1 MGLSLIVILF
11 IVFLLGMPISFAL
24 GIVSLSAIIIRGYPL
39 AVIAQKMFSGIDSYC
54 LIAVPL
60 FIFAGDLMG
69 KGGLSKRLVKF
80 SNVLVGHLHSGLAMV
95 AIVACMLFAAVTGSA
110 IAASAAIGGM
120 LIPEMIKE
128 GYDKS
133 FAASLMATGGSI
145 GPIIPPSIPLLI
157 YGTLV
162 NVSIAKLFIGG
173 VIPGIAMGVALM
185 IYSYFVGK
193 KRNYKSSTA
202 RRASFKEILQNMQ
215 SAILALLMPVVIIGG
230 IMAGIFTPTEA
241 GAISVVFA
249 FVVGKFIYKELKWS
263 DLPKI
268 LKQSAITNGII
279 LFVLCNARVFMWYLT
294 IEQIPQK
301 LSEIMVANIHSKYV
315 LLAVMNIILLF
326 AGTFIDTIS
335 NIVIFVPLFLP
346 IVQLFGIDLIHFGV
360 VVAVNLTIGMCTPPL
375 GVCIFTTASIAK
387 ISISDMFRDLL
398 PQISILII
406 VLLII
411 TYIPSSVLLLANI
424 LGR

>member
-11 IVFLLGMPISFAL
+11 IAFLLGMPISFAL
-24 GIVSLSAIIIRGYPL
+24 GIVSLFAIITRGYPL
-39 AVIAQKMFSGIDSYC
+39 PVIVQKMFSGIDSYS

-69 KGGLSKRLVKF
+69 KGGISKRLVKF
-80 SNVLVGHLHSGLAMV
+80 SNVLVGHLPSGLAMV
-95 AIVACMLFAAVTGSA
+95 AIVACMFFAAVTGSA

-173 VIPGIAMGVALM
+173 IIPGIAMGVALM

-193 KRNYKSSTA
+193 KRNYKSSMA
-202 RRASFKEILQNMQ
+202 RRASFKEILKNMQ
-215 SAILALLMPVVIIGG
+215 SAILALLMPIIIIGG
-230 IMAGIFTPTEA
+230 IMTGIFTPTEA
-241 GAISVVFA
+241 GAIAVIFA
-249 FVVGKFIYKELKWS
+249 FVVGKFIYKDLKWS
-263 DLPKI
+263 DLPET
-268 LKQSAITNGII
+268 LKRSAITNGII

-301 LSEIMVANIHSKYV
+301 LAEIMVASIHSKYV
-315 LLAVMNIILLF
+315 LLAVMNVILLF

-387 ISISDMFRDLL
+387 ISISDMFRDLY
-398 PQISILII
+398 PQIAILLI
-406 VLLII
+406 VLFII

-424 LGR
+424 LGH

>member
-11 IVFLLGMPISFAL
+11 IAFLLGMPISFAL
-24 GIVSLSAIIIRGYPL
+24 GMVSLFAIITRGYPL
-39 AVIAQKMFSGIDSYC
+39 PVIVQKMFSGIDSYS

-69 KGGLSKRLVKF
+69 KGGISKRLVKF
-80 SNVLVGHLHSGLAMV
+80 SNVLVGHLPSGLAMV
-95 AIVACMLFAAVTGSA
+95 AIVACMFFAAVTGSA

-173 VIPGIAMGVALM
+173 IIPGIAMGVALM

-193 KRNYKSSTA
+193 KRNYKSSMA
-202 RRASFKEILQNMQ
+202 RRASFKEILKNMQ
-215 SAILALLMPVVIIGG
+215 SAILALLMPIIIIGG
-230 IMAGIFTPTEA
+230 IMTGIFTPTEA
-241 GAISVVFA
+241 GAIAVIFA
-249 FVVGKFIYKELKWS
+249 FVVGKFIYKDLKWS
-263 DLPKI
+263 DLPET
-268 LKQSAITNGII
+268 LKRSAITNGII

-301 LSEIMVANIHSKYV
+301 LAEIMVASIHSKYV
-315 LLAVMNIILLF
+315 LLAVMNVILLF

-387 ISISDMFRDLL
+387 ISISDMFRDLY
-398 PQISILII
+398 PQIAILLI
-406 VLLII
+406 VLFII

-424 LGR
+424 LGH

>member
-1 MGLSLIVILF
+1 VGLSLIVILF

-24 GIVSLSAIIIRGYPL
+24 GIVSLFAIITHGYPL
-39 AVIAQKMFSGIDSYC
+39 PVIAQKMFSGIDSSC

-80 SNVLVGHLHSGLAMV
+80 SNALVGHLPSGLAMV

-120 LIPEMIKE
+120 LIPEMIKG

-173 VIPGIAMGVALM
+173 IIPGITMGIALM

-193 KRNYKSSTA
+193 KRNYRSSA
-202 RRASFKEILQNMQ
+202 VRRASFKEILQNMQ
-215 SAILALLMPVVIIGG
+215 SAILALLMPIIIIGG

-241 GAISVVFA
+241 GAIAVVFA

-263 DLPKI
+263 DLPEI

-301 LSEIMVANIHSKYV
+301 LAEIMVASIHSKYV

-387 ISISDMFRDLL
+387 ISISDMFRDLF

-411 TYIPSSVLLLANI
+411 TYIPSSVLLLVNI
-424 LGR
+424 LGH